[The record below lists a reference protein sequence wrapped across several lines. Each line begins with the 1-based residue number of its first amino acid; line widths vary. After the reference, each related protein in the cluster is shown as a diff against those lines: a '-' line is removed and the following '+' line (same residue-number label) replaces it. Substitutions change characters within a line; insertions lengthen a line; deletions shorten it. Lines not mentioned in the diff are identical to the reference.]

1 MIGILADSHDNLD
14 TVRQAARFFRESG
27 CKLIIHA
34 GDFVAPFTV
43 KVLGEAAIPIKAVF
57 GNCDGE
63 KSGLQAA
70 IEPFGT
76 IQKAPLAF
84 PYAGINILVTHLN
97 GPVKGFIAHQQYELI
112 VFGHTHKAEIRKNGR
127 SLIVN
132 PGEAGGWVT
141 GRSTVALYNP
151 ETGAAEIFPI

>member
-1 MIGILADSHDNLD
+1 MIGILSDSHDNLD
-14 TVRQAARFFRESG
+14 KVRQAARFFRDAG

-34 GDFVAPFTV
+34 GDFVAPFAANI
-43 KVLGEAAIPIKAVF
+43 LSEALIPVKAVF

-63 KSGLQAA
+63 KSGLREA
-70 IEPFGT
+70 IKPFGT

-84 PYAGINILVTHLN
+84 PYEGINILVTHLN
-97 GPVKGFIAHQQYELI
+97 GPLESFIARQEYGLI

-127 SLIVN
+127 SLIIN
-132 PGEAGGWVT
+132 PGEAGGWVS